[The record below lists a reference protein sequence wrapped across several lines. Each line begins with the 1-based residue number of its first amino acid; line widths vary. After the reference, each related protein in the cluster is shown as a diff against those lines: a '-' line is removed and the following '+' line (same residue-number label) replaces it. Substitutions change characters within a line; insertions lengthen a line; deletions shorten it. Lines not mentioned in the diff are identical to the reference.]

1 MPGFAVETPQA
12 AVLRPCSDQLADSVI
27 PCSHPASIQ
36 RASLKK
42 RAHFTALLQ
51 MPHCHCRMCRS
62 PLLMLNVCHA
72 WGNPTLTLC
81 SAGLTAPTCES
92 FSLASLRSRIAFFS
106 ESNSAPCALLF
117 SSSQGPVKKKQW
129 GRGFEQ
135 PGKSKLTPAQC
146 PRASP
151 SPQKEH
157 SPVLFTQH
165 DQHPSAAASN
175 MISFGVSDNELDD
188 SLSLAASDTEE
199 LLGSV
204 TDPTLLPTSSSHNAR
219 LRANEELILVMTK
232 AVNEHRLEWS
242 PPEEPSRSRLDE
254 WFLPGHHQALRQCLS
269 PFFPE
274 VHKDLT
280 RSWCSPYSSRIR
292 PSASVAHTSVD
303 GAEEK
308 GNKHLPWWVCGRT
321 SLPAHSNRMEDEG
334 EPFVQAVQSHICTC
348 WMRLLCGW
356 TSGFSASLDG
366 CAPGLPGQDARQWGS
381 RSGFSLFQGTEEHV
395 RPGSTHHQSHR
406 QSHRAFNVQPDSIGV
421 PPLAHDDGDER
432 VGQSSLLH
440 HSGLVR

>member
-1 MPGFAVETPQA
+1 MQPSGVDPKSLTKKKSTFHGIVANATLSLQNVQVSPAHAECMSCLGKSHA
-12 AVLRPCSDQLADSVI
+12 NAVLSGTD
-27 PCSHPASIQ
+27 CSH
-36 RASLKK
+36 
-42 RAHFTALLQ
+42 
-51 MPHCHCRMCRS
+51 
-62 PLLMLNVCHA
+62 
-72 WGNPTLTLC
+72 
-81 SAGLTAPTCES
+81 CES

-106 ESNSAPCALLF
+106 ESNSAPCVLLF

-165 DQHPSAAASN
+165 DQRPSAAASN

-232 AVNEHRLEWS
+232 AVNEHGLEWS
-242 PPEEPSRSRLDE
+242 PPEEPSCSRLDE
-254 WFLPGHHQALRQCLS
+254 WFLLGHHQALRQCLS

-274 VHKDLT
+274 VHEDLT

-292 PSASVAHTSVD
+292 PSASVALTSVD

-308 GNKHLPWWVCGRT
+308 GNKHLPPLDESVAAHLCPPTAIGWKTRASHSSKPCRAT
-321 SLPAHSNRMEDEG
+321 SALAGCAYSAAGQAASVLHSM
-334 EPFVQAVQSHICTC
+334 AVLQVFQVK
-348 WMRLLCGW
+348 MLANEEAGLD
-356 TSGFSASLDG
+356 SASFRDL
-366 CAPGLPGQDARQWGS
+366 
-381 RSGFSLFQGTEEHV
+381 RSTSDLALRTTKV
-395 RPGSTHHQSHR
+395 T
-406 QSHRAFNVQPDSIGV
+406 AKAIG
-421 PPLAHDDGDER
+421 R
-432 VGQSSLLH
+432 SMSSLIV
-440 HSGLVR
+440 LVCHL